1 MAGPD
6 GPVGNPPRCDW
17 VQQATFGQGSSGLAC
32 LLCGADDYGKSK
44 LTHRD
49 GCPAERF
56 PTRREL
62 FAAVALGPSLN
73 IVAAADALRREQR
86 ERGTLN
92 PELSPHSLWL
102 ARAEAALDAALGFP
116 GVDAEVVDNEGEPS
130 MLSLAREDVEE
141 LVGRAFAGM
150 AVANLDAEDCAL
162 LARVLGAREG
172 VSW

>member
-92 PELSPHSLWL
+92 PELSPHSL
-102 ARAEAALDAALGFP
+102 
-116 GVDAEVVDNEGEPS
+116 
-130 MLSLAREDVEE
+130 
-141 LVGRAFAGM
+141 
-150 AVANLDAEDCAL
+150 